1 MMQKL
6 ERRVCECCGQSD
18 FIKINDSH
26 VKCAYCDTIY
36 FTGSSNNSPSEKEHS
51 DIDLYA
57 KVDIEAT
64 AEALALIRQR
74 NFERIQHQRVLDEA
88 KEKRVEYKRKKRN
101 SLLIHLFFF
110 LIVSPILTS
119 TNTPEVGVIVMII
132 SIVNLF
138 VRQDHYNKFY
148 LPYLD
153 TCAKYNL

>member
-18 FIKINDSH
+18 FIKIDDSH
-26 VKCAYCDTIY
+26 VRCAYCDTIY
-36 FTGSSNNSPSEKEHS
+36 FTGSSSNSSPEKEHFYV
-51 DIDLYA
+51 DLIDA
-57 KVDIEAT
+57 KAAIEA
-64 AEALALIRQR
+64 AELAK
-74 NFERIQHQRVLDEA
+74 QHYLEKMQHHRMLNEA
-88 KEKRVEYKRKKRN
+88 KEMRSEYRRKKRN

-110 LIVSPILTS
+110 LAVGPMLTC
-119 TNTPEVGVIVMII
+119 TNTPDVGFVVMVV

-138 VRQDHYNKFY
+138 VIQHHYNKFY